1 MSHTHSHSRT
11 HTHTHAPLLR
21 ARHNRRTSTGPT
33 GSSDGDAHESSSY
46 GGSDSSSHGGTPD
59 EPSACSSAT
68 HQPSYLDGPDLRLD
82 QDHDLVIQIGDDL
95 LGERMSDEEF
105 LAEMADLGASSDEP
119 VEAAGGGDRA
129 SSFEEAHTS
138 ADTGLDAADAAGT
151 TDTPAGASADVD
163 DTGGS
168 ETAASAAKGSSP
180 TPLPTGWTQLRDA
193 KTGRL
198 YYAGPTGKTQ
208 WDIPTKG
215 KRLFENDTACRM
227 HCGPG
232 YGRRGCATA
241 ATSSSAP
248 TVVLLA
254 RWHYTDFD
262 GNDSPVHLPVEVRF
276 PGRGDLHERVLD
288 TRVRLLHPT
297 GRTIDRHKDA
307 SNKRGSLPG
316 ALARMDEDDVTW
328 ANDGGDLV
336 GTIRGVKVL
345 ELVKTIGKGDR
356 PVLGND
362 SKDPFHL
369 RVEVTVLSPALSSP
383 SSSSSSSSSSASAV
397 ASAAPRQQQ
406 LVATSTIGFGILSR
420 PGNVRNTTPTC
431 AHMPSHTV
439 EAFLRR
445 FYGQHIA
452 QCVQEA
458 LREDTKMPKRRAGK
472 RVGSRAIAYAFLH
485 DLPRDLPLASYG
497 DVALQRAFV
506 DWGERSVIGK
516 APNEGTR
523 YSVGRAQPLHELG
536 SKSELKNPFSP
547 RVNPGQLFFEV
558 PKNGNNEYC
567 GLLVMVNPADKG
579 AYNAAFNPAKV
590 AARSARSAR
599 AGGVGGVGAVGGGG
613 GGSGGTGGDQR
624 HYVHLQHCVGGSGGG
639 EGRGGGQ
646 FEGLLPGSSSS
657 SPSSSPSS
665 SSDSTPRKRQRGD
678 ESEADDE
685 DDCGIPQPVRQKTG
699 GVDSGTDK
707 STGEFSAVLMDV

>member
-1 MSHTHSHSRT
+1 
-11 HTHTHAPLLR
+11 
-21 ARHNRRTSTGPT
+21 
-33 GSSDGDAHESSSY
+33 
-46 GGSDSSSHGGTPD
+46 
-59 EPSACSSAT
+59 
-68 HQPSYLDGPDLRLD
+68 
-82 QDHDLVIQIGDDL
+82 
-95 LGERMSDEEF
+95 MSDEEF

-168 ETAASAAKGSSP
+168 DGSTPPAAARSSP

-241 ATSSSAP
+241 ATPSSAP
-248 TVVLLA
+248 TVLILA

-336 GTIRGVKVL
+336 GMIRGVKVL
-345 ELVKTIGKGDR
+345 ELVKTIGKGDHR
-356 PVLGND
+356 VLGDD

-369 RVEVTVLSPALSSP
+369 RVEVTVPSPA
-383 SSSSSSSSSSASAV
+383 SSSSSSSSSTV

-406 LVATSTIGFGILSR
+406 LVATSKVAQDAKGGAGGSAGGGAGGGAGGEDETTGFRILSR

-458 LREDTKMPKRRAGK
+458 LREDTKMSKRRAGK
-472 RVGSRAIAYAFLH
+472 RVGTRAIAYAFLH

-506 DWGERSVIGK
+506 D
-516 APNEGTR
+516 
-523 YSVGRAQPLHELG
+523 
-536 SKSELKNPFSP
+536 
-547 RVNPGQLFFEV
+547 
-558 PKNGNNEYC
+558 
-567 GLLVMVNPADKG
+567 
-579 AYNAAFNPAKV
+579 
-590 AARSARSAR
+590 
-599 AGGVGGVGAVGGGG
+599 
-613 GGSGGTGGDQR
+613 
-624 HYVHLQHCVGGSGGG
+624 
-639 EGRGGGQ
+639 
-646 FEGLLPGSSSS
+646 
-657 SPSSSPSS
+657 
-665 SSDSTPRKRQRGD
+665 
-678 ESEADDE
+678 
-685 DDCGIPQPVRQKTG
+685 
-699 GVDSGTDK
+699 
-707 STGEFSAVLMDV
+707 